1 APPESPPSIDNG
13 EHIESSTEIVLK
25 DLAHSGELEKYDGV
39 LVACYSVHTLVDRLS
54 RQYGDRLAVT
64 GIFEASILT
73 ATALLPQTIVG
84 APPSQW
90 GIVTTGSFWEK
101 HLADGVTGYL
111 GQIGGGG
118 NTKFKGVV
126 SSGLTAG
133 DFHHVSPEEV
143 KAKLEEATRKL
154 LGDGGVSCIAM
165 GCGGMAGLEDII
177 RSNMAFTYVPGT
189 FDFWAARQSTHLVD
203 MHETAFVPFNVHQAV
218 GTAGLGSCSVVA
230 IASERAVILAH
241 IPPLP
246 DLHSQRPDAG
256 DANVR
261 QMMKRV
267 RRLYRDNRQFFDN
280 AEGRVTCAIYAGE
293 VALPDQVA
301 IMQEQLRLL
310 GFEPSTDYYQVPA
323 DANVG
328 RGTVVIVAP
337 PH

>member
-1 APPESPPSIDNG
+1 
-13 EHIESSTEIVLK
+13 
-25 DLAHSGELEKYDGV
+25 
-39 LVACYSVHTLVDRLS
+39 
-54 RQYGDRLAVT
+54 
-64 GIFEASILT
+64 
-73 ATALLPQTIVG
+73 
-84 APPSQW
+84 
-90 GIVTTGSFWEK
+90 
-101 HLADGVTGYL
+101 
-111 GQIGGGG
+111 
-118 NTKFKGVV
+118 
-126 SSGLTAG
+126 
-133 DFHHVSPEEV
+133 
-143 KAKLEEATRKL
+143 
-154 LGDGGVSCIAM
+154 
-165 GCGGMAGLEDII
+165 
-177 RSNMAFTYVPGT
+177 MAFTYVPGT

-337 PH
+337 PHHQGQVGVYVEDSLVSSPASSPSPPPSVPTTSGAAVAKSSWGRA

>member
-1 APPESPPSIDNG
+1 PSIDNG

-154 LGDGGVSCIAM
+154 LGDGG
-165 GCGGMAGLEDII
+165 
-177 RSNMAFTYVPGT
+177 
-189 FDFWAARQSTHLVD
+189 
-203 MHETAFVPFNVHQAV
+203 AV

>member
-1 APPESPPSIDNG
+1 
-13 EHIESSTEIVLK
+13 
-25 DLAHSGELEKYDGV
+25 
-39 LVACYSVHTLVDRLS
+39 
-54 RQYGDRLAVT
+54 
-64 GIFEASILT
+64 
-73 ATALLPQTIVG
+73 
-84 APPSQW
+84 
-90 GIVTTGSFWEK
+90 
-101 HLADGVTGYL
+101 
-111 GQIGGGG
+111 
-118 NTKFKGVV
+118 
-126 SSGLTAG
+126 
-133 DFHHVSPEEV
+133 
-143 KAKLEEATRKL
+143 
-154 LGDGGVSCIAM
+154 
-165 GCGGMAGLEDII
+165 
-177 RSNMAFTYVPGT
+177 MAFTYVPGT

-337 PH
+337 PHHQGQVGVYVEDSLVSSPASGGVVNTDDVVRLKGMPRATTPWSPFVEALQRFNYIRPILYKTAS